1 MKQVPHDP
9 LAVDVAEIT
18 QLDAAQKA
26 DNSCKRS
33 ATAAWQPPIELLRK
47 QLIPR
52 FRFACVIP

>member
-47 QLIPR
+47 H
-52 FRFACVIP
+52 